1 MIPVFSVVGS
11 KSNVGKT
18 TVLCNIIRELK
29 ARGYRVATIKHD
41 LHGFDIDH
49 PGKDTWLHA
58 EAGADIVSISSSK
71 KMAIIEKLEEEYTLD
86 EMIEKIK
93 NVDIIITEGY
103 PENEEWSSDE
113 LAHLYYPNNLDK
125 LGETITPD
133 GNTVIEVKW
142 HMSTITF
149 VRIYSQSKTKVANAY
164 LSMQIEN
171 NGHNISNWET
181 ILGDET
187 TSDITIH
194 FYVNQL
200 SHKQYKEGIEYRS
213 CYLYELKVVE

>member
-1 MIPVFSVVGS
+1 MADETGEVNDGS
-11 KSNVGKT
+11 LAG
-18 TVLCNIIRELK
+18 
-29 ARGYRVATIKHD
+29 TI
-41 LHGFDIDH
+41 GTI
-49 PGKDTWLHA
+49 
-58 EAGADIVSISSSK
+58 
-71 KMAIIEKLEEEYTLD
+71 
-86 EMIEKIK
+86 
-93 NVDIIITEGY
+93 VDIQKDDITITEGY

-113 LAHLYYPNNLDK
+113 LAHIYYPNNLDK

-142 HMSTITF
+142 HMSTRTF